1 MTIKYLENEIN
12 YMMNSKIMYRH
23 PLQYKF
29 ANIDNKTK
37 AFTDLVNLYKLVK
50 YNFDERCN
58 LMNKNFSQRI

>member
-1 MTIKYLENEIN
+1 
-12 YMMNSKIMYRH
+12 MMNSKIMYRH

>member
-12 YMMNSKIMYRH
+12 YMMNSKIMHRH

-29 ANIDNKTK
+29 ANIANKTK
-37 AFTDLVNLYKLVK
+37 SFNDLVNLYKLVK

>member
-1 MTIKYLENEIN
+1 
-12 YMMNSKIMYRH
+12 MMNSKIMYRH
-23 PLQYKF
+23 PLQYEF